1 MVDIV
6 HPGRSPDSSAPGVG
20 RQDDGVTETPRL
32 SAGDIAPSFALCDA
46 DGRTVS
52 LRDFAGRKVVVYAYP
67 AAATPGCTVQ
77 ASDFQAGLADFQGA
91 GFAVVGISPDRPD
104 RLACFRDDERL
115 SFPLLSDPDHQVLTA
130 YGAYGEKQLYGKTV
144 VGVIRST
151 FVVDEQGVLLS
162 AAYGVRAKGHVA
174 KLSRELGVPL
184 G

>member
-1 MVDIV
+1 M
-6 HPGRSPDSSAPGVG
+6 
-20 RQDDGVTETPRL
+20 TETARL
-32 SAGDIAPSFALCDA
+32 SPGDIAPSFALSDA

-52 LRDFAGRKVVVYAYP
+52 LQDFAGRKVVLYAYP

-77 ASDFQAGLADFQGA
+77 AGDFQTGLADFQRA
-91 GFAVVGISPDRPD
+91 GLAVVGISPDLPD
-104 RLACFRDDERL
+104 KLARFRDAERL
-115 SFPLLSDPDHQVLTA
+115 TFPLLSDPDRNVLAA

-151 FVVDEQGVLLS
+151 FVVDEQGVLLW

-174 KLSRELGVPL
+174 KLSRELGLPV